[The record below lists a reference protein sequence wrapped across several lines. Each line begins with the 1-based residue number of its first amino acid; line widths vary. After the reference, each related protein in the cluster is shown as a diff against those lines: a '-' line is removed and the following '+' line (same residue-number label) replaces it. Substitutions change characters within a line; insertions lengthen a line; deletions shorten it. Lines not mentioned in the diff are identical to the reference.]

1 MQDTSVTATLDTGA
15 GPSVID
21 IGSLEHIG
29 LADKIKEAERG
40 LINASGD
47 SMKVLGVV
55 NIDVQIQNMRTVSH
69 EFVVINTRSFKNI
82 LLGRDFLKRFKK

>member
-1 MQDTSVTATLDTGA
+1 MNATLDTGA

-69 EFVVINTRSFKNI
+69 EFVVINT
-82 LLGRDFLKRFKK
+82 